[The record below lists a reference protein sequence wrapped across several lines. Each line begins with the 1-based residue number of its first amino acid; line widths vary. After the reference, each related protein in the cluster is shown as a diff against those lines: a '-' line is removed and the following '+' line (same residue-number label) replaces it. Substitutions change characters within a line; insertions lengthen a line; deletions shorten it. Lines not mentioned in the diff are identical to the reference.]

1 MSVNRGKQFESV
13 IADSFALLPNVSVD
27 RLHDQT
33 NGYLG
38 STNICDYIVY
48 KKPFIY
54 YIECKSVHG
63 NTLAIYGRD
72 PKKAYGDITN
82 KQWEGLKEKAKI
94 DGVLAGIM
102 CWWVDKDV
110 TKFIPIQLL
119 DIHRESGA
127 KSVRYDTMFGTIQD
141 FDRGALIEAIVL
153 DGKKKRVF
161 FEYNMK
167 QFFIDGEHLL
177 RGDKYDL

>member
-1 MSVNRGKQFESV
+1 MSVNRGKQFEAV
-13 IADSFALLPNVSVD
+13 IEDSFGLLPKVSVD

-33 NGYLG
+33 TGYSG

-63 NTLAIYGRD
+63 NTLAIYGKD

-94 DGVLAGIM
+94 EGVLAGIM

-127 KSVRYDTMFGTIQD
+127 KSIRFDTD
-141 FDRGALIEAIVL
+141 FRPIHEFETGAIIEPIVL
-153 DGKKKRVF
+153 KGRKKRVF
-161 FEYNMK
+161 FEYDMK
-167 QFFIDGEHLL
+167 QFFIDGEHIL

>member
-1 MSVNRGKQFESV
+1 MAVNRGKDFEEV
-13 IADSFALLPNVSVD
+13 IKDTFQLNPRVSID

-33 NGYLG
+33 TGYYG
-38 STNICDYIVY
+38 STNICDFIMY

-63 NTLAIYGRD
+63 NTLSIYGRD

-82 KQWEGLKEKAKI
+82 KQWEGLKEKSQI

-119 DIHRESGA
+119 DLHREGGA
-127 KSVRYDTMFGTIQD
+127 KSVRYDTEFAPLHFFETG
-141 FDRGALIEAIVL
+141 LIVEPITLV
-153 DGKKKRVF
+153 GRKKRVF
-161 FEYNMK
+161 FDYDSDR
-167 QFFIDGEHLL
+167 FFREAESLL

>member
-1 MSVNRGKQFESV
+1 MNVNRGKDFEGV
-13 IADSFALLPNVSVD
+13 IQETFGLAPNVSVD

-38 STNICDYIVY
+38 SSNICDYIVY
-48 KKPFIY
+48 KKPFQY
-54 YIECKSVHG
+54 YIECKAVHG
-63 NTLAIYGRD
+63 NTLAIYGKD
-72 PKKAYGDITN
+72 PKKAYGLITN
-82 KQWEGLKEKAKI
+82 TQWEGLKEKAKI

-119 DIHRESGA
+119 DLHREGGA
-127 KSVRYDTMFGTIQD
+127 KSIRYDTEFAPLHFFETG
-141 FDRGALIEAIVL
+141 LIVEPITL
-153 DGKKKRVF
+153 KGRKKRVF
-161 FEYNMK
+161 FDYDIN
-167 QFFIDGEHLL
+167 QFFREAESLL